1 MTNSIVLRWKDPK
14 PWLYCVSLVLFSVVL
29 RVLYAH
35 SVLAQFSELSAAD
48 QASYEM
54 GYLVQDSPSYLEPAV
69 YLVKGQ
75 IPQAVSLIRPI
86 GYPAFLALL
95 GLDFTYIL
103 YVQALVLSI
112 IPVCT
117 FFLVRVSTGYNRL
130 GFGAG
135 MVSAISP
142 TGIAV
147 GSMVASDALFAALF
161 AVLFTT
167 LVYGTLRN
175 SLRWILISAIA
186 SGLAILVRPILLF
199 WPVVSVMVSA
209 LIAGSRD
216 GLRNGLRPW
225 LQICKGRLAQLLV
238 LFFIPT
244 VFMVSWAEA
253 NYAKNG
259 LFTVSIMGDLT
270 LREYL
275 AVEAEEWGKAG
286 HWPTLAAIT
295 QNRNILRERLNAMTL
310 QEQARTFWPESI
322 AIFEKY
328 PSQTAISF
336 VKNAVGNAVGGW
348 IGFSVQLPFSQPKL
362 GGVFSVISGLESGL
376 RWIGL
381 LMILVAPVIGLI
393 AVRLNPS
400 PYEGRIASILIAMTL
415 TFVCYLA
422 LLGLTFWTGPRIIYA
437 VEILQIS
444 TAAMLVA
451 VLARAIGRLG
461 GWHRVDVKA
470 EKTAEPS

>member
-1 MTNSIVLRWKDPK
+1 
-14 PWLYCVSLVLFSVVL
+14 
-29 RVLYAH
+29 
-35 SVLAQFSELSAAD
+35 
-48 QASYEM
+48 M

-199 WPVVSVMVSA
+199 WPVVSVTASA
-209 LIAGSRD
+209 LIAASQD
-216 GLRNGLRPW
+216 GLRSW
-225 LQICKGRLAQLLV
+225 LQVYKGRLAQLLV
-238 LFFIPT
+238 LFLIPT
-244 VFMVSWAEA
+244 VFMVSWAGA

-336 VKNAVGNAVGGW
+336 VKNAVGNAV
-348 IGFSVQLPFSQPKL
+348 V
-362 GGVFSVISGLESGL
+362 SVISGLESGL

-422 LLGLTFWTGPRIIYA
+422 LLGLTFWTGLRIIYA